1 MRSGFNE
8 NFRQELQQINIKLGT
23 LLGERGRGIEPG
35 GEAITKRDLSSIPL
49 NQMKSVQISAAPTM
63 DDYNSLQADVSDIHI
78 TLSTILG
85 QSK

>member
-1 MRSGFNE
+1 MRAGFNE

-23 LLGERGRGIEPG
+23 LLGERGRGIDPN

-63 DDYNSLQADVSDIHI
+63 DDYNALQADVSDIHI

-85 QSK
+85 KSQ